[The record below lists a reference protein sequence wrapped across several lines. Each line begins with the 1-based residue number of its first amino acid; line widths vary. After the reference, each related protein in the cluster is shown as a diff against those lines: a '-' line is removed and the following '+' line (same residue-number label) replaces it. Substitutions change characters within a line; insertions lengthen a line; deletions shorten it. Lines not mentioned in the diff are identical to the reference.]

1 MKRCFT
7 LILAAA
13 LCLTGCG
20 KQAKEASAQIFAMDT
35 VMEVAID
42 TFFRIEY
49 LCFGNFPFV
58 VKEKNSNAPAEQE
71 EYLVLFRVQVAM
83 RAEVSSRF

>member
-35 VMEVAID
+35 VMEVAAYGPQAEKAVSD
-42 TFFRIEY
+42 AESRI
-49 LCFGNFPFV
+49 
-58 VKEKNSNAPAEQE
+58 QE
-71 EYLVLFRVQVAM
+71 PSLFTRNT
-83 RAEVSSRF
+83 